1 MRFIEPQQAAK
12 DYLLAIAKQ
21 AIEYRLMDK
30 AQSLNLPEQFSS
42 LEKQAATFVTLKD
55 RFNSLRGCIGTLQ
68 AHEPLY
74 LSVAHNAVS
83 AAFNDPRFAPMTAD
97 EWPDIKLSIS
107 ILSEPSPLLVAS
119 EQDLKQQLNANVD
132 GLILREGARSAT
144 FLPSVWE
151 DLPDKE
157 QFLSHLKQKA
167 GFAADYWSDTLRFS
181 RYQSYSFKS

>member
-1 MRFIEPQQAAK
+1 
-12 DYLLAIAKQ
+12 
-21 AIEYRLMDK
+21 
-30 AQSLNLPEQFSS
+30 
-42 LEKQAATFVTLKD
+42 
-55 RFNSLRGCIGTLQ
+55 
-68 AHEPLY
+68 
-74 LSVAHNAVS
+74 
-83 AAFNDPRFAPMTAD
+83 MTAD

-167 GFAADYWSDTLRFS
+167 GLTADYWSDTLRFS